1 MYNVTAKGSQ
11 MNLWKY
17 NPITG
22 IWKLVRDVTE
32 ETAQQWLTIF
42 QADEPTAKFVVSN
55 RKPRA

>member
-1 MYNVTAKGSQ
+1 MDNGTAEGSQ

-32 ETAQQWLTIF
+32 ETAQQWLAIF
-42 QADEPTAKFVVSN
+42 QADEPTGKFVVSK
-55 RKPRA
+55 RKPS